1 MQINKN
7 KKELLHLSFLVLGFA
22 LPLSIFFTNYLFV
35 LAIII
40 LLFRSPKR
48 TNIRWLPMLVL
59 MIPFLIPL
67 ISILFHNEHLSL
79 SNIEVK
85 IPFLIAAL
93 VIGFTK
99 LNDKLLARFKYGFIL
114 GILLA
119 SSLSLIINSSFVLF
133 LQSTLFIE
141 LTYISLYIV
150 IALTYLWFTDIGI
163 KRPLKIVFSLFFIGV
178 LILSTNTFFIIIG
191 VIIAFAAIIIKGS
204 PLQSKIAVGFLV
216 LLFSA
221 FLYKG
226 VAIQAYL
233 HKAEKQGISGVDKL
247 AQWQCVLEVMQN
259 NELFGVGYNAK
270 ETRLTTCYHNH
281 SMYKAALNSLN
292 SHNEYLDTFLTLGYI
307 GLLGILIYFLKIM
320 FVAYDTK
327 QVAQLLIIIIIA
339 LFSITENVF
348 TRQKGVMVTVITTL
362 LVFSSKKK
370 LETIIEDKSITQ

>member
-1 MQINKN
+1 
-7 KKELLHLSFLVLGFA
+7 
-22 LPLSIFFTNYLFV
+22 
-35 LAIII
+35 
-40 LLFRSPKR
+40 
-48 TNIRWLPMLVL
+48 

-67 ISILFHNEHLSL
+67 ISIFFHNEHLSL

-85 IPFLIAAL
+85 IPFLIVAL
-93 VIGFTK
+93 VAGFTR
-99 LNDKLLARFKYGFIL
+99 LNDKILARFKYGFVL
-114 GILLA
+114 GTLLA

-141 LTYISLYIV
+141 LSYISLYIV
-150 IALTYLWFTDIGI
+150 IALTYLWFTDIDI
-163 KRPLKIVFSLFFIGV
+163 KRPLKILFSLFFIGI

-191 VIIAFAAIIIKGS
+191 VVIVFAAIIIKGTS
-204 PLQSKIAVGFLV
+204 LQSKVAVGFLV
-216 LLFSA
+216 LLCSA

-226 VAIQAYL
+226 IAIQTYL
-233 HKAEKQGISGVDKL
+233 QKAEKHGISGVDKL
-247 AQWQCVLEVMQN
+247 AQWQCVLEVMKN
-259 NELFGVGYNAK
+259 NELFGVGYNSK
-270 ETRLTTCYHNH
+270 ETRLIACYHEH
-281 SMYKAALNSLN
+281 SMYKAELNSLN

-348 TRQKGVMVTVITTL
+348 TRQKGVMITAITTL

-370 LETIIEDKSITQ
+370 SENIVEDKPITQ